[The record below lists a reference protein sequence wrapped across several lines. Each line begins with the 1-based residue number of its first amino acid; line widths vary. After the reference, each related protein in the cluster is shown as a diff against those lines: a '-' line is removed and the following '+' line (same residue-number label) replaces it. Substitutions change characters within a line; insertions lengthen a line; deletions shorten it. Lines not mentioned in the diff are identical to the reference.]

1 MIVFIL
7 FLYVLANT
15 VAWMKSDD
23 PYSFR
28 VHFFFLFYM
37 FSEYKTFN
45 QWYTGYIN
53 IIKSTLFKSSY
64 EVNAYIIRILY
75 NNYRQTFID
84 YQIYDIK
91 IRRKDGYKVY
101 LYGYSNKSLDVHN
114 MEMDLFDRLH
124 TKVEVIYIQQSF
136 FK

>member
-7 FLYVLANT
+7 FLYVLVNT
-15 VAWMKSDD
+15 VAWMKSDE

-45 QWYTGYIN
+45 KWYTGYVN
-53 IIKSTLFKSSY
+53 IIKSTLFESSY
-64 EVNAYIIRILY
+64 EVNAYIMRTLY
-75 NNYRQTFID
+75 NNYRQIFVD

-91 IRRKDGYKVY
+91 IRRKDGFKVY
-101 LYGYSNKSLDVHN
+101 LYGYSNRLLDTHS
-114 MEMDLFDRLH
+114 MEMDLFERLH